1 MKIRPKIPIYQ
12 MGNKIIAPQW
22 YIDRYGGRTALQG
35 WNLDKRYNYANS
47 NLNLNDHRNAGDLNT
62 VFRKNSA
69 YTSTPGAISSDIQ
82 AFYNSDANG
91 MSAEDFVKFYNEN
104 AEKIRSHWSQ
114 DRTYNASTAGDHN
127 RLFRRMF
134 QSRSNQQE
142 SPGSDYNIGYQEGK
156 TKGGYDI
163 QDIEGS
169 STWLRR
175 MDQYENEFDPNNPN
189 PNRLHEITLKDGTK
203 ATVYKKANGDIA
215 LLPESPNTPP
225 SQTPQQP
232 QPEQKTGSTEIGG
245 GLQDDKKQTPGQGN
259 GLLER
264 LRGMIPGLLA
274 TGRLAGNLINNAR
287 VYDEALKGIRP
298 TLLQPYY
305 THRQVVGDEAT
316 KQAYYRRAAAG
327 QTKAAQP
334 FTSDADRQM
343 AYMQEARRVGDELR
357 AQGDLADNQE
367 IRRTSDESN
376 QHQWANTQRAT
387 EVANTNLASL
397 NDANEKKHTLLA
409 QKHSAQWSSID
420 NYLKEIETRKRQ
432 QMEEDNAYN
441 KQIDLL
447 DLENELANDE
457 GIKQAQ
463 ENLLKLAK
471 RDQWNN
477 PVWDEKDKDV
487 IAARTALAN
496 AQYKVKKKYYTG
508 LAGLNRKYS
517 SPLLFIKSGSKIT
530 YKKDDKLLYKSTKD
544 VVDHFRRMCRR
555 YPEKER
561 KIQPLAPHPDGT
573 RRRKYQVGGQF
584 LAPFTIYTPAVG
596 VGETARTVS
605 QDSAGV
611 SSKAASSS
619 KDTSSKDVLDLIKM
633 FKDLKGVKVD
643 VSSIYSTLNGVLQE
657 SEIFGKEL
665 NSQQI
670 ASMYL
675 RAMQQLN
682 NVSRSKEIYDEAYK
696 VAAANG
702 ALNEIA
708 VDSVGNYAVQNKETG
723 KIETVSK
730 IDTSKHIPLTN
741 SQLLTL
747 REYRPD
753 LAFDKG
759 DYIMQN
765 VVANGVG
772 LLKIAEQVKSMA
784 GKLGSSELKLDG
796 MSEVE
801 ANQIK
806 QGIKL
811 LQGAPDGHYKTTTE
825 TKNQLAQ
832 KQAAINYIMQM
843 LPENYKA
850 VLDIHGG
857 AKNLIPTFLSSQID
871 DSQTVSFSPL
881 TGKAATS
888 SKKGSSDEGSDMT
901 PAMALSM
908 GLGERESFV
917 ISDKTSDGLKV
928 YAVNLPLLDQNHH
941 AMANATL
948 NQVGSGDYAGQ
959 LQLNSATMGGMKVS
973 SEGINDI
980 LISEGRI
987 HAAELP
993 IDMAA
998 YQSTGVIKPDLNFLK
1013 NIEKADEQVRQAGI
1027 TNRDNLTAEQ
1037 IKIINNIYSKNNLP
1051 IIYTING
1058 DGKPILTSEYRRFAL
1073 MKATAPQTVF
1083 EEDVSLANDGLV
1095 EATDDDRTRF
1105 EAMMKQVTGNEKYSL
1120 DNGIS
1125 IWGIGRL
1132 SGTDLYKG
1140 TIYIPMTESH
1150 ISALASTGFK
1160 ASPEEYNQIDALDQ
1174 QAQFIR
1180 SSGFKSA
1187 GSFTK

>member
-1 MKIRPKIPIYQ
+1 MKIIPRFQ
-12 MGNKIIAPQW
+12 
-22 YIDRYGGRTALQG
+22 YGGNTGIGRTTSDWYKYVHSKQSQHI
-35 WNLDKRYNYANS
+35 LDMLSKYGEKNDYGYWLNDMQHSHSQIYNAAGGANEAWKKKAYSNESVKKYQNDYLGNS
-47 NLNLNDHRNAGDLNT
+47 NNQGTQINEEDYFNYNNLGIANAYNNNVFTAPGKRLSGDNPSQKYVADGLYSSVTDWRRLLGRKGDWDENSQEFRNWKQELNKRGWDTYLDD
-62 VFRKNSA
+62 
-69 YTSTPGAISSDIQ
+69 SDG
-82 AFYNSDANG
+82 YY
-91 MSAEDFVKFYNEN
+91 KL
-104 AEKIRSHWSQ
+104 K
-114 DRTYNASTAGDHN
+114 
-127 RLFRRMF
+127 RLPL
-134 QSRSNQQE
+134 QE
-142 SPGSDYNIGYQEGK
+142 SP
-156 TKGGYDI
+156 
-163 QDIEGS
+163 
-169 STWLRR
+169 
-175 MDQYENEFDPNNPN
+175 NNPPSETLQKLN
-189 PNRLHEITLKDGTK
+189 P
-203 ATVYKKANGDIA
+203 
-215 LLPESPNTPP
+215 
-225 SQTPQQP
+225 QPQQ
-232 QPEQKTGSTEIGG
+232 TGGSTEIGSG
-245 GLQDDKKQTPGQGN
+245 PTGDKKETPQGN
-259 GLLER
+259 DLLGR
-264 LRGMIPGLLA
+264 LRGMIPGLLS

-298 TLLQPYY
+298 TLIQPYY

-447 DLENELANDE
+447 TYQTQLENDPELKKATDE
-457 GIKQAQ
+457 LYALRGENGLWNESDPRVKEAKEKLKKVQTRIQL
-463 ENLLKLAK
+463 ENLRNY
-471 RDQWNN
+471 RD
-477 PVWDEKDKDV
+477 
-487 IAARTALAN
+487 I
-496 AQYKVKKKYYTG
+496 
-508 LAGLNRKYS
+508 NRKYS
-517 SPLLFIKSGSKIT
+517 SSFPLLFVKSGSKIT

-544 VVDHFRRMCRR
+544 VVDHFRKMCRR

-596 VGETARTVS
+596 VSETARTVS
-605 QDSAGV
+605 QDSIGT
-611 SSKAASSS
+611 SSKATSSS

-643 VSSIYSTLNGVLQE
+643 VSSIYSTLSGVLQE
-657 SEIFGKEL
+657 AEIFGKEL

-801 ANQIK
+801 SNQIK

-811 LQGAPDGHYKTTTE
+811 LQGAPDGYYKTTTE

-832 KQAAINYIMQM
+832 KQAAINYITQM

-881 TGKAATS
+881 TGKAAKDTNGN
-888 SKKGSSDEGSDMT
+888 SKENSE
-901 PAMALSM
+901 
-908 GLGERESFV
+908 
-917 ISDKTSDGLKV
+917 GLKLDAASALITGKGYNTNIELNTGSN
-928 YAVNLPLLDQNHH
+928 YAINVKARYSEFQKHSGENMGAGITMQEASTSTLKGVLDWNK
-941 AMANATL
+941 ATL
-948 NQVGSGDYAGQ
+948 GGSTLNPTAYNYIILNNGEVVGVDLPTKIGDKNTPDFEMLKKLEQLDDRLLIEGIEDSSQ
-959 LQLNSATMGGMKVS
+959 NWQKVNEICSKLQLPPKYDNQGNLNKQSWNRFAAFQVTTTEKALNDKKV
-973 SEGINDI
+973 ILDI
-980 LISEGRI
+980 LE
-987 HAAELP
+987 P
-993 IDMAA
+993 
-998 YQSTGVIKPDLNFLK
+998 
-1013 NIEKADEQVRQAGI
+1013 ADEQTREFYE
-1027 TNRDNLTAEQ
+1027 N
-1037 IKIINNIYSKNNLP
+1037 IIQNK
-1051 IIYTING
+1051 
-1058 DGKPILTSEYRRFAL
+1058 F
-1073 MKATAPQTVF
+1073 
-1083 EEDVSLANDGLV
+1083 ND
-1095 EATDDDRTRF
+1095 
-1105 EAMMKQVTGNEKYSL
+1105 KKYSL
-1120 DNGIS
+1120 DSGLPIFGGKEELYQGTVFVPIKNSLVAGAIS
-1125 IWGIGRL
+1125 
-1132 SGTDLYKG
+1132 SGQKISMTDATDLELKQKGYDKQKISTYKKN
-1140 TIYIPMTESH
+1140 E
-1150 ISALASTGFK
+1150 LV
-1160 ASPEEYNQIDALDQ
+1160 L
-1174 QAQFIR
+1174 
-1180 SSGFKSA
+1180 
-1187 GSFTK
+1187 

>member
-1 MKIRPKIPIYQ
+1 MKIRPKIPKFQ
-12 MGNKIIAPQW
+12 NGGVPQW
-22 YIDRYGGRTALQG
+22 YLNRYGNRTSLLG
-35 WNLDKRYNYANS
+35 WNSNLRYNYANQ
-47 NLNLNDHRNAGDLNT
+47 NLNANDHRNAGNLDT
-62 VFRKNSA
+62 VYRKNMA
-69 YTSTPGAISSDIQ
+69 YIGTPGAVSSDIQ
-82 AFYNSDANG
+82 SFYNSDANG
-91 MSAEDFVKFYNEN
+91 MSAQEFVDFYNKN
-104 AEKIRSHWSQ
+104 
-114 DRTYNASTAGDHN
+114 AGDIRKHWAQDQTYGKESAGSHN

-142 SPGSDYNIGYQEGK
+142 SPGSDYNIGYQLGR

-175 MDQYENEFDPNNPN
+175 MDQYENEFDLNNPDS
-189 PNRLHEITLKDGTK
+189 NRLHEITLKDGTK
-203 ATVYKKANGDIA
+203 AIVYKKANGDIG
-215 LLPESPNTPP
+215 LYNPNQQESPNNPP
-225 SQTPQQP
+225 SETPQKPNPQPQQQTGGSTEVGSGPTGDKKETPQQ
-232 QPEQKTGSTEIGG
+232 
-245 GLQDDKKQTPGQGN
+245 GN
-259 GLLER
+259 DLLGR
-264 LRGMIPGLLA
+264 LRGMIPGLIS
-274 TGRLAGNLINNAR
+274 TGRLAGNLINSAR
-287 VYDEALKGIRP
+287 VYDEALKGIKP
-298 TLLQPYY
+298 TLIQPYY

-327 QTKAAQP
+327 QTRAAQP

-447 DLENELANDE
+447 EYENQIANDPKLKE
-457 GIKQAQ
+457 ATEKLYALRDANGNWDTSSEAYKTAKQEYDQIQARIKLQTLQ
-463 ENLLKLAK
+463 KY
-471 RDQWNN
+471 RD
-477 PVWDEKDKDV
+477 
-487 IAARTALAN
+487 I
-496 AQYKVKKKYYTG
+496 
-508 LAGLNRKYS
+508 NRRYS
-517 SPLLFIKSGSKIT
+517 SPLLFVKSGSKIT

-544 VVDHFRRMCRR
+544 VVDHFRKMCRR
-555 YPEKER
+555 YPDRER
-561 KIQPLAPHPDGT
+561 KIQKLAPHPGSS
-573 RRRKYQVGGQF
+573 RKYQVGGQF

-596 VGETARTVS
+596 LGESTRTVS
-605 QDSAGV
+605 QDSTGT

-619 KDTSSKDVLDLIKM
+619 KDTSSKDILDLLKM

-657 SEIFGKEL
+657 AEIFGKEL

-682 NVSRSKEIYDEAYK
+682 NVSRSKEIYDKAYE

-765 VVANGVG
+765 VVANGIG
-772 LLKIAEQVKSMA
+772 LPKIGQEIKALA
-784 GKLGSSELKLDG
+784 GKLGNSELKLDG

-801 ANQIK
+801 SNQVK

-871 DSQTVSFSPL
+871 DSQTVNFSPL
-881 TGKAATS
+881 TGKAAKDANGN
-888 SKKGSSDEGSDMT
+888 SKENSEGLKLDAASALITGKGYNTNIELNTGSS
-901 PAMALSM
+901 
-908 GLGERESFV
+908 
-917 ISDKTSDGLKV
+917 
-928 YAVNLPLLDQNHH
+928 YAVNVKARYSEFQKHSGENMGAGITMQEASTSTLKGVLDWNK
-941 AMANATL
+941 ATL
-948 NQVGSGDYAGQ
+948 GGSTLNSTAYNRIILNNGEVVGVDLPTKVGDKNTPDFEMLKKLEQLDDQLLIEGIEDSPQ
-959 LQLNSATMGGMKVS
+959 NWQKVNEICSKLQLPPKYDNQGNLNKQSWNRFAAFQVTTTEKALNDKKV
-973 SEGINDI
+973 ILDI
-980 LISEGRI
+980 LE
-987 HAAELP
+987 P
-993 IDMAA
+993 
-998 YQSTGVIKPDLNFLK
+998 
-1013 NIEKADEQVRQAGI
+1013 ADEQTREFYE
-1027 TNRDNLTAEQ
+1027 N
-1037 IKIINNIYSKNNLP
+1037 IIQDK
-1051 IIYTING
+1051 
-1058 DGKPILTSEYRRFAL
+1058 F
-1073 MKATAPQTVF
+1073 
-1083 EEDVSLANDGLV
+1083 ND
-1095 EATDDDRTRF
+1095 
-1105 EAMMKQVTGNEKYSL
+1105 KKYSL
-1120 DNGIS
+1120 DSGFPIFGGKEELYQGTVFVPIKNSLVAGAIS
-1125 IWGIGRL
+1125 
-1132 SGTDLYKG
+1132 SGQKISMTDATDLELKQKGYDKQKISTYKKN
-1140 TIYIPMTESH
+1140 E
-1150 ISALASTGFK
+1150 LV
-1160 ASPEEYNQIDALDQ
+1160 L
-1174 QAQFIR
+1174 
-1180 SSGFKSA
+1180 
-1187 GSFTK
+1187 

>member
-1 MKIRPKIPIYQ
+1 MKIIPKFQQGGI
-12 MGNKIIAPQW
+12 PQW
-22 YIDRYGGRTALQG
+22 YLNLYKQHALTG
-35 WNLDKRYNYANS
+35 WNNRLNKNFSNQNLNVNGHYNAGDLSVAYEKNREYTNTPEAITQDIQSFYDSDGKGMSAKEYENFYNSKADIIRGHWNTNQTYGQETANIHNPLFSRMFKNRSNS
-47 NLNLNDHRNAGDLNT
+47 NLN
-62 VFRKNSA
+62 
-69 YTSTPGAISSDIQ
+69 
-82 AFYNSDANG
+82 NG
-91 MSAEDFVKFYNEN
+91 
-104 AEKIRSHWSQ
+104 
-114 DRTYNASTAGDHN
+114 
-127 RLFRRMF
+127 
-134 QSRSNQQE
+134 
-142 SPGSDYNIGYQEGK
+142 GSYNIGYQTGL
-156 TKGGYDI
+156 TKNGYNI
-163 QDIEGS
+163 ENIEGS

-175 MDQYENEFDPNNPN
+175 MDRYENDDLENPD
-189 PNRLHEITLKDGTK
+189 RIHEITLKDGTK
-203 ATVYKKANGDIA
+203 ARYYKEKNGNIK
-215 LLPESPNTPP
+215 LLENPSPNNPP
-225 SQTPQQP
+225 SETPQKPNPQPQQTGGSTEVGSGPTGDKKETPQQ
-232 QPEQKTGSTEIGG
+232 
-245 GLQDDKKQTPGQGN
+245 GN
-259 GLLER
+259 DLLER
-264 LRGMIPGLLA
+264 LRGMIPGLLS
-274 TGRLAGNLINNAR
+274 TGRLAGNLINSAR
-287 VYDEALKGIRP
+287 VYNEALKGIKP
-298 TLLQPYY
+298 TLIQPYY

-327 QTKAAQP
+327 QTRAAQP

-517 SPLLFIKSGSKIT
+517 SPFFIKSGSKIT

-544 VVDHFRRMCRR
+544 VVDHFRKMCRR
-555 YPEKER
+555 YPDRER
-561 KIQPLAPHPDGT
+561 KIQKLAPHPGSS
-573 RRRKYQVGGQF
+573 RKYQVGGQF

-596 VGETARTVS
+596 VGETTRTVS
-605 QDSAGV
+605 QDSTGT

-619 KDTSSKDVLDLIKM
+619 KDTSSKDILDLIKM
-633 FKDLKGVKVD
+633 FKDLKGIKVD
-643 VSSIYSTLNGVLQE
+643 VSSIYSTLSGVLQE
-657 SEIFGKEL
+657 AEIFGKEL

-682 NVSRSKEIYDEAYK
+682 NVSRSKEIYDKAYE
-696 VAAANG
+696 VAVANG

-708 VDSVGNYAVQNKETG
+708 VDSFGNYAVQNKETG

-730 IDTSKHIPLTN
+730 IDISKHIPLTN

-759 DYIMQN
+759 DSIMQN
-765 VVANGVG
+765 IVANGIG
-772 LLKIAEQVKSMA
+772 LPKIAEQIKSMA
-784 GKLGSSELKLDG
+784 GKLGNSELKLDG

-801 ANQIK
+801 SNQVK

-871 DSQTVSFSPL
+871 DSQTVNFSPL
-881 TGKAATS
+881 TGKAASNKDGNSEGDGNMLPSMAFFNGEGEKSSFIIQDKTNDGLRINTISTPITS
-888 SKKGSSDEGSDMT
+888 KGYNTGSITFNKLESSDFG
-901 PAMALSM
+901 
-908 GLGERESFV
+908 
-917 ISDKTSDGLKV
+917 
-928 YAVNLPLLDQNHH
+928 
-941 AMANATL
+941 
-948 NQVGSGDYAGQ
+948 GQ
-959 LQLNSATMGGMKVS
+959 LLINQATMGDS
-973 SEGINDI
+973 
-980 LISEGRI
+980 LISSTGRNNIIIDGRI
-987 HAAELP
+987 YQTELP
-993 IDMAA
+993 IDQEAKRT
-998 YQSTGVIKPDLNFLK
+998 SGIIKPDLRFLK
-1013 NIEKADEQVRQAGI
+1013 NIEKADSIIRQKGLNKSDPKDIPAI
-1027 TNRDNLTAEQ
+1027 N
-1037 IKIINNIYSKNNLP
+1037 KIYQENNLP
-1051 IIYTING
+1051 ILYTISNN
-1058 DGKPILTSEYRRFAL
+1058 KPTITSEYARFAI
-1073 MKATAPQTVF
+1073 V
-1083 EEDVSLANDGLV
+1083 
-1095 EATDDDRTRF
+1095 
-1105 EAMMKQVTGNEKYSL
+1105 
-1120 DNGIS
+1120 NGIGTEDAFGDNPEFNDAIQEIS
-1125 IWGIGRL
+1125 SDKEREQFEIMMQQQGNSKYKLNNGIGL
-1132 SGTDLYKG
+1132 FGHSVGETKLYKG
-1140 TIYIPMTESH
+1140 TIYIPMVTSN
-1150 ISALASTGFK
+1150 ISALAGTGFK
-1160 ASPEEYNQIDALDQ
+1160 AKAEEYNQIEAKQ
-1174 QAQFIR
+1174 QAADAAR
-1180 SSGFKSA
+1180 EMGFNPA
-1187 GSFTK
+1187 GDVSNLK

>member
-1 MKIRPKIPIYQ
+1 MNIRPRNATGVKFTQQNANGANWRQQVFDNYRQHILDTLSADDDGYGYWLNEMQGRHANIYRLAGGEN
-12 MGNKIIAPQW
+12 GNWQNVAYQNDLVGQYQHDYKGDQRFGTYNPGQNYTVDFNNLGIVKAQEQNRYDTSGPRRISGDYGDKGFKVDNLYSA
-22 YIDRYGGRTALQG
+22 ITDDRRLLGRLGDWDDTSLNEWNTQLKNKG
-35 WNLDKRYNYANS
+35 WEMYLDKDNYYK
-47 NLNLNDHRNAGDLNT
+47 LR
-62 VFRKNSA
+62 
-69 YTSTPGAISSDIQ
+69 
-82 AFYNSDANG
+82 
-91 MSAEDFVKFYNEN
+91 
-104 AEKIRSHWSQ
+104 
-114 DRTYNASTAGDHN
+114 
-127 RLFRRMF
+127 RLPL
-134 QSRSNQQE
+134 QE
-142 SPGSDYNIGYQEGK
+142 SP
-156 TKGGYDI
+156 
-163 QDIEGS
+163 
-169 STWLRR
+169 
-175 MDQYENEFDPNNPN
+175 NNP
-189 PNRLHEITLKDGTK
+189 
-203 ATVYKKANGDIA
+203 
-215 LLPESPNTPP
+215 P
-225 SQTPQQP
+225 SETPQQ
-232 QPEQKTGSTEIGG
+232 QQTLQQQKTDTGTEVGGSGG
-245 GLQDDKKQTPGQGN
+245 GDKKETPPQQGN
-259 GLLER
+259 DLLGR
-264 LRGMIPGLLA
+264 LRGMIPGLLS
-274 TGRLAGNLINNAR
+274 TGRLAGSLINNAR
-287 VYDEALKGIRP
+287 VYDEALKGIKP
-298 TLLQPYY
+298 TLIQPYY

-343 AYMQEARRVGDELR
+343 AYMQEARRVGDELK

-447 DLENELANDE
+447 EYETQLANDPDLKKATE
-457 GIKQAQ
+457 KLYALRDANGNWDVTSEAYKAAKQEYDQIQAKIKLQTLQ
-463 ENLLKLAK
+463 RY
-471 RDQWNN
+471 RD
-477 PVWDEKDKDV
+477 
-487 IAARTALAN
+487 I
-496 AQYKVKKKYYTG
+496 
-508 LAGLNRKYS
+508 NRKYS
-517 SPLLFIKSGSKIT
+517 SPFFIKSGSKIT

-544 VVDHFRRMCRR
+544 VVDHFRKMCRR
-555 YPEKER
+555 YPDRER
-561 KIQPLAPHPDGT
+561 KIQKLAPHPGSS
-573 RRRKYQVGGQF
+573 RKYQVGGQF

-596 VGETARTVS
+596 TGETTRTVS
-605 QDSAGV
+605 QDSIGT
-611 SSKAASSS
+611 SSKATSSS

-657 SEIFGKEL
+657 AEIFGKEL

-670 ASMYL
+670 ATMYL

-747 REYRPD
+747 REHRPD

-772 LLKIAEQVKSMA
+772 LLKIAEQIKSMA
-784 GKLGSSELKLDG
+784 GKLGNSELKLDG

-801 ANQIK
+801 SNQVK

-881 TGKAATS
+881 TGKAA
-888 SKKGSSDEGSDMT
+888 SKDSDDKSGEGVKSNVYDQIQRGQLGIPRDFSIITRDGNSKFYSTDSKYISQLPDITENMSIQKL
-901 PAMALSM
+901 LST
-908 GLGERESFV
+908 GLGSILDSRLGITFGDQLLSPDNLKDVMFDIGGGFTLVTLPCKYQNGHKVVDLSLKDEF
-917 ISDKTSDGLKV
+917 DKAVSEVSKTVPVNWQDSRFNQALADKLKEEGLDI
-928 YAVNLPLLDQNHH
+928 LL
-941 AMANATL
+941 
-948 NQVGSGDYAGQ
+948 SGDNLDYRMLGQ
-959 LQLNSATMGGMKVS
+959 FMVVSAYTTDRVNFDQKSRYIEKVNNPTSELEQELIQGLSTNNDKNNYELDVKDKIWGLEMTYDDIFRGNVFIPLNNDPLSAQMNNNTMKIGDARELAESYQYFQKAQKVKQS
-973 SEGINDI
+973 NSDI
-980 LISEGRI
+980 LYEG
-987 HAAELP
+987 
-993 IDMAA
+993 
-998 YQSTGVIKPDLNFLK
+998 K
-1013 NIEKADEQVRQAGI
+1013 
-1027 TNRDNLTAEQ
+1027 
-1037 IKIINNIYSKNNLP
+1037 
-1051 IIYTING
+1051 
-1058 DGKPILTSEYRRFAL
+1058 
-1073 MKATAPQTVF
+1073 
-1083 EEDVSLANDGLV
+1083 
-1095 EATDDDRTRF
+1095 
-1105 EAMMKQVTGNEKYSL
+1105 
-1120 DNGIS
+1120 
-1125 IWGIGRL
+1125 
-1132 SGTDLYKG
+1132 
-1140 TIYIPMTESH
+1140 
-1150 ISALASTGFK
+1150 
-1160 ASPEEYNQIDALDQ
+1160 
-1174 QAQFIR
+1174 
-1180 SSGFKSA
+1180 
-1187 GSFTK
+1187 

>member
-1 MKIRPKIPIYQ
+1 MKIIPRFQ
-12 MGNKIIAPQW
+12 
-22 YIDRYGGRTALQG
+22 YGGNTGIGRTTSDWYKYVHSKQSQHI
-35 WNLDKRYNYANS
+35 LDMLSKYGEKNDYGYWLNDMQHSHSQIYNAAGGANEAWKKKAYSNESVKKYQNDYLGNS
-47 NLNLNDHRNAGDLNT
+47 NNQGTQINEEDYFNYNNLGIANAYNNNVFTAPGKRLSGDNPSQKYVADGLYSSVTDWRRLLGRKGDWDENSQEFRNWKQELNKRGWDTYLDD
-62 VFRKNSA
+62 
-69 YTSTPGAISSDIQ
+69 SDG
-82 AFYNSDANG
+82 YY
-91 MSAEDFVKFYNEN
+91 KL
-104 AEKIRSHWSQ
+104 K
-114 DRTYNASTAGDHN
+114 
-127 RLFRRMF
+127 RLPL
-134 QSRSNQQE
+134 QE
-142 SPGSDYNIGYQEGK
+142 SP
-156 TKGGYDI
+156 
-163 QDIEGS
+163 
-169 STWLRR
+169 
-175 MDQYENEFDPNNPN
+175 NNP
-189 PNRLHEITLKDGTK
+189 
-203 ATVYKKANGDIA
+203 
-215 LLPESPNTPP
+215 P
-225 SQTPQQP
+225 SETPQKPNPQP
-232 QPEQKTGSTEIGG
+232 QQTGESTEIGSG
-245 GLQDDKKQTPGQGN
+245 PTGDKKETPQGN
-259 GLLER
+259 DLLGR
-264 LRGMIPGLLA
+264 LRGMIPGLLS

-298 TLLQPYY
+298 TLIQPYY

-343 AYMQEARRVGDELR
+343 AYMQEARRIGDELR

-376 QHQWANTQRAT
+376 QHEWANTQRAT

-409 QKHSAQWSSID
+409 QKNSAQWSSID

-447 DLENELANDE
+447 EYENQIANDPDLKKATE
-457 GIKQAQ
+457 KLYALRDANGNWDTTSEAYKTAKQEYDQVQARIKLQTLQ
-463 ENLLKLAK
+463 KY
-471 RDQWNN
+471 RD
-477 PVWDEKDKDV
+477 
-487 IAARTALAN
+487 I
-496 AQYKVKKKYYTG
+496 
-508 LAGLNRKYS
+508 NRKYK
-517 SPLLFIKSGSKIT
+517 SPFFIKSGSKIT

-544 VVDHFRRMCRR
+544 VVDHFRRMCKR

-596 VGETARTVS
+596 VDETARTVS
-605 QDSAGV
+605 QDSIGA

-643 VSSIYSTLNGVLQE
+643 VSSIYSTLSGVLQE
-657 SEIFGKEL
+657 AEIFGKEL

-784 GKLGSSELKLDG
+784 GKLGNSELKLDG
-796 MSEVE
+796 ISEVE
-801 ANQIK
+801 ANQIR

-811 LQGAPDGHYKTTTE
+811 LQGAPDGYYKTTTE

-881 TGKAATS
+881 TGKAASDKNNSSNRS
-888 SKKGSSDEGSDMT
+888 SKGDSDNSAGLSFVLGQGPRVPVVFNTGTSYQVTANGIQGVLQTKSNENLGQGATLQDATKSQEGGYFQWNKATFGGSKLIPTAYSHIILNDSSVIGVDLPYKKGIDGNEVPDFQQLRRMEEADQEIRQKGIQSDDYKTINQIYQNHQLPPKYDQNGKLIKKDYKRFAVIQATLDETSLQDKNAILSDEVAIASEVERD
-901 PAMALSM
+901 LYNESM
-908 GLGERESFV
+908 R
-917 ISDKTSDGLKV
+917 
-928 YAVNLPLLDQNHH
+928 
-941 AMANATL
+941 
-948 NQVGSGDYAGQ
+948 
-959 LQLNSATMGGMKVS
+959 
-973 SEGINDI
+973 
-980 LISEGRI
+980 
-987 HAAELP
+987 
-993 IDMAA
+993 
-998 YQSTGVIKPDLNFLK
+998 
-1013 NIEKADEQVRQAGI
+1013 
-1027 TNRDNLTAEQ
+1027 
-1037 IKIINNIYSKNNLP
+1037 KI
-1051 IIYTING
+1051 
-1058 DGKPILTSEYRRFAL
+1058 
-1073 MKATAPQTVF
+1073 
-1083 EEDVSLANDGLV
+1083 
-1095 EATDDDRTRF
+1095 
-1105 EAMMKQVTGNEKYSL
+1105 TGNQKFEL
-1120 DNGIS
+1120 DDGWPIF
-1125 IWGIGRL
+1125 GG
-1132 SGTDLYKG
+1132 GTKLYKG
-1140 TIYIPMTESH
+1140 SIFVPYQEDIAFA
-1150 ISALASTGFK
+1150 AL
-1160 ASPEEYNQIDALDQ
+1160 
-1174 QAQFIR
+1174 
-1180 SSGFKSA
+1180 SSGKPFNTNLPNNSSTVQQMQYAPATLTYKPQDVTLSQI
-1187 GSFTK
+1187 TNN